1 MSQKAI
7 IYFDG
12 NRYVGTSMRSHPP
25 YDRTGRIPVDHLEE
39 IGTGTRPPG
48 RGTNRSRR
56 EGPRPERVARING
69 VSPAVAIATF
79 PGGRVYRR
87 EDATLP
93 VALTEAPWV
102 EWLPSN

>member
-7 IYFDG
+7 IDFDG
-12 NRYVGTSMRSHPP
+12 HRYFGTSMRSRPP

-48 RGTNRSRR
+48 RCTNHSRR
-56 EGPRPERVARING
+56 EGPRPERVARIDG
-69 VSPAVAIATF
+69 VSTAVAIATF

-87 EDATLP
+87 EEATLP
-93 VALTEAPWV
+93 VTLTEAPWV
-102 EWLPSN
+102 EWLLSN